1 MEENTCQKF
10 RLKNIDET
18 TNYLI
23 EEIIQNELISKNH
36 KKAFTFLNCVE
47 HILIL
52 CPTIPEYVSIS
63 AFTSLVGI
71 LIEITSSAVGLKIC
85 VITAAIKISKQV
97 NN

>member
-23 EEIIQNELISKNH
+23 EEINQNELISKNH

-63 AFTSLVGI
+63 TFYFFGWYSDRNY
-71 LIEITSSAVGLKIC
+71 EFCSR
-85 VITAAIKISKQV
+85 IKNLC
-97 NN
+97 NNCSN